1 MIQIGEVDYDHL
13 TDIGIQ
19 ITKYVNRNLQDI
31 IRVLLDI
38 LATDPDFDLD
48 GFFPRDYL
56 RRKPQECRNAVSELY
71 EIICSKN
78 IRDYIKPKYEY
89 LLYTILSWWQ
99 DCADSE
105 EDLITNEVSDE
116 LKSALDTEEG
126 KGVLERIQDYE
137 EYYNICFQDHDFLP
151 GQLSNMVM
159 LYLQKPQV
167 LEAFFQ
173 YDNLDDFVDLMDVDL
188 RERYLEA
195 RSQKEDVEDVP
206 IEEKIVGEFLSVLKL
221 FQKRIVQF
229 EKRDEVEITADLQDA
244 VGEILNN
251 KYGVHIAREFTMG
264 RACKKLGE
272 TDLYI
277 YEETE
282 GQIVDYAVLENKY
295 IENFTNQYYQLMGY
309 LNHNFK
315 FGITLSINRKKSLK
329 DGINEIENKLQAM
342 DGKFAPVDI
351 KKVGSGGNIFLVSE
365 HVVPET
371 GESMKVFHLIFQLY
385 DQERKDAAALARK

>member
-1 MIQIGEVDYDHL
+1 M
-13 TDIGIQ
+13 
-19 ITKYVNRNLQDI
+19 
-31 IRVLLDI
+31 
-38 LATDPDFDLD
+38 
-48 GFFPRDYL
+48 
-56 RRKPQECRNAVSELY
+56 
-71 EIICSKN
+71 
-78 IRDYIKPKYEY
+78 
-89 LLYTILSWWQ
+89 
-99 DCADSE
+99 
-105 EDLITNEVSDE
+105 
-116 LKSALDTEEG
+116 
-126 KGVLERIQDYE
+126 
-137 EYYNICFQDHDFLP
+137 
-151 GQLSNMVM
+151 
-159 LYLQKPQV
+159 
-167 LEAFFQ
+167 
-173 YDNLDDFVDLMDVDL
+173 
-188 RERYLEA
+188 
-195 RSQKEDVEDVP
+195 
-206 IEEKIVGEFLSVLKL
+206 KL
-221 FQKRIVQF
+221 FQKRIVHF

-351 KKVGSGGNIFLVSE
+351 KKVGSGGNIFLVSK

>member
-1 MIQIGEVDYDHL
+1 M
-13 TDIGIQ
+13 
-19 ITKYVNRNLQDI
+19 
-31 IRVLLDI
+31 
-38 LATDPDFDLD
+38 
-48 GFFPRDYL
+48 
-56 RRKPQECRNAVSELY
+56 Y

-137 EYYNICFQDHDFLP
+137 EYYNICFQDHDFLS

-264 RACKKLGE
+264 RACK
-272 TDLYI
+272 
-277 YEETE
+277 
-282 GQIVDYAVLENKY
+282 
-295 IENFTNQYYQLMGY
+295 
-309 LNHNFK
+309 
-315 FGITLSINRKKSLK
+315 
-329 DGINEIENKLQAM
+329 
-342 DGKFAPVDI
+342 
-351 KKVGSGGNIFLVSE
+351 
-365 HVVPET
+365 
-371 GESMKVFHLIFQLY
+371 
-385 DQERKDAAALARK
+385 

>member
-126 KGVLERIQDYE
+126 KGVLES
-137 EYYNICFQDHDFLP
+137 FQDHDFLS

-195 RSQKEDVEDVP
+195 RSQKEDVP